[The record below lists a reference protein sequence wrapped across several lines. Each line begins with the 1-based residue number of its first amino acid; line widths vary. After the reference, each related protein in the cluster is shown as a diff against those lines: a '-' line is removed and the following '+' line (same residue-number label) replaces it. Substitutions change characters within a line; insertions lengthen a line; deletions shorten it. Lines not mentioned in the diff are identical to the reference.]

1 MSWNCH
7 FEIDENFIPENGT
20 VYVIPKKKLHLLKID
35 LIMKLILLFVSA
47 ISLNLCYGQNDWL
60 TFPNTEKD
68 SIKVDSIQYLDF
80 NSITQGNIV
89 VYKDARVAEITE
101 FVGRNK
107 ESIEGTKID
116 GYRLQIFFAE
126 SKNEAQSQKAGFI
139 SSHSEHKAYIDYLAP
154 NYRVRVGNFRTKL
167 QAEKFKQELISVYPT
182 CIVLEDKIELPIIT
196 VIE

>member
-1 MSWNCH
+1 
-7 FEIDENFIPENGT
+7 
-20 VYVIPKKKLHLLKID
+20 
-35 LIMKLILLFVSA
+35 MKFILLFVSA
-47 ISLNLCYGQNDWL
+47 ITLNLSFAQDDWL
-60 TFPNTEKD
+60 TFPDVEKD
-68 SIKVDSIQYLDF
+68 SVTVDSIQTLDF
-80 NSITQGNIV
+80 NTATQGTII

-126 SKNEAQSQKAGFI
+126 SKNEAQSQKAGFLT
-139 SSHSEHKAYIDYLAP
+139 SHSEHKAYIDYLAP

-182 CIVLEDKIELPIIT
+182 CIVLEDKIELPILT
-196 VIE
+196 NQE